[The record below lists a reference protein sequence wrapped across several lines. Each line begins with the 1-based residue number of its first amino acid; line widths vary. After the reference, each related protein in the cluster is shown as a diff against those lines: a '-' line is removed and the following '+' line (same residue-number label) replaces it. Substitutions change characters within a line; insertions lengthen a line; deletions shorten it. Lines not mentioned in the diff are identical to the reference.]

1 MGLFKPNTKKMME
14 QRDIPGLINALLDR
28 REDVVEAA
36 LNAITRH
43 VNETDLS
50 DQILDAIRAQLNNTN
65 SDIRGQMA
73 FRLRD
78 VTKKTNNSYFLEN
91 IQSALVK
98 SLDAPDF
105 HVCAYAARSLVQFGR
120 SSYEALNLGL
130 LKAAAAVQLHPFTP
144 LTYDSDPRIKFVKAL
159 GDLGVDEAVP
169 SLLVTIKFQDDLPS
183 VTFAYGYGKGLY
195 MDAVTD
201 AIGKIGTTAVEK
213 LVYYFKN
220 PSSDSERQCSTIALR
235 KIGDQ
240 KALEALMG
248 ALTNENETTRMYAAE
263 QLGKLGNR
271 CAVEPLILALQD
283 KDWLVRCNAARALG
297 DLCDV
302 KAIGPLQAALQ
313 DPDEIVR
320 KNSGDALSKLT
331 ASQH

>member
-36 LNAITRH
+36 LNAITRL

-98 SLDAPDF
+98 SLDDPDF

-220 PSSDSERQCSTIALR
+220 PSSDSERQCSAIALR

-297 DLCDV
+297 DVCDV